1 MILICDIDPF
11 KYDQSIFLV
20 QDNGDIVDNIGK
32 MKMVS
37 LYSFI
42 PSYCHKNNI
51 STVKLTGNKEYNEMV
66 RNQIKY
72 NEETLF
78 ADYEPINVEVI

>member
-1 MILICDIDPF
+1 
-11 KYDQSIFLV
+11 
-20 QDNGDIVDNIGK
+20 
-32 MKMVS
+32 MVS

-66 RNQIKY
+66 RNQIKH
-72 NEETLF
+72 NEEILF